1 MLIGEYRHTMD
12 EKNRLSAASKNRAA
26 ADYAWF
32 FVENFIGSAIVDEA
46 TSTVKHFPHILFM
59 SF

>member
-1 MLIGEYRHTMD
+1 MGR
-12 EKNRLSAASKNRAA
+12 KNRLSAASKNRAA